1 MGSRDD
7 MRMPDGLLPP
17 TLLVVGLGM
26 LATLGWGLGDFGGGL
41 TSRSAPVLGV
51 LFTSQAASLVVGIPL
66 WLLTDERAMT
76 TSDLTFSAIA
86 GVLGASGLGLLYRGL
101 SVGRMGVVAPVAATV
116 TAALPVGFGFMTEGL
131 PGNLAIVGIVL
142 AVVGVVL
149 VSFSPGGGDWRA
161 SGLGYAVVTG
171 LCFGTFPIAT
181 SGISDDLLV
190 RPVVAIRI
198 ASIMTV
204 AAIILVS
211 RQPWR
216 VPRRL
221 WPAMLGIGLV
231 DMLATAAY
239 LGALAV
245 GPLAVA
251 AVLTSLYPVVTVIL
265 AAIVLRERI
274 TPIHAVGIVA
284 VGAAVALIAAA

>member
-211 RQPWR
+211 RQPW
-216 VPRRL
+216 PE
-221 WPAMLGIGLV
+221 MLGIGLV